1 MMRNEA
7 GSDSSRNGSKA
18 NGSDSAETTAEQ
30 QSSGNGL
37 VQEFSKITDPKALS
51 PLSGGEQAGAE
62 RSTTLPESG
71 SSMRTDAGILGSG
84 KVASTVE
91 STNDALTGEPKPNG
105 RSKQAAAGEFGKCK
119 STGVGEA
126 FPSSAELLQGL
137 KL

>member
-1 MMRNEA
+1 MMRNEF
-7 GSDSSRNGSKA
+7 GSDSTRNGSKA
-18 NGSDSAETTAEQ
+18 NSSDSAETAAEQ

-62 RSTTLPESG
+62 RSTTLPVSG
-71 SSMRTDAGILGSG
+71 SAMLSDAGTVGNG
-84 KVASTVE
+84 KVASTSE

-105 RSKQAAAGEFGKCK
+105 STKKAAAGEFGKCK